1 MKKGIFCMMLSGL
14 LLLSASAM
22 AGQYEQR
29 VITTTTLI
37 GATAGAVIGSAQNQT
52 AQGAIVGGLLGA
64 LTGAV
69 ISQNHPQQLRADYD
83 DDREH
88 EWREQRR
95 RAMAHRRHE
104 WREHERREH
113 RRAERL
119 RVAHARHCYAEY
131 GCPDYRYDR
140 LQRASYRHYPTR
152 HWYED

>member
-1 MKKGIFCMMLSGL
+1 MKKGVFCMMLSGL
-14 LLLSASAM
+14 LLLSASAV

-69 ISQNHPQQLRADYD
+69 ISQNRPQQVRADYD

-88 EWREQRR
+88 EWRE
-95 RAMAHRRHE
+95 
-104 WREHERREH
+104 HERQEH

-131 GCPDYRYDR
+131 GCPDYRHGR